1 MKRRL
6 VLILSGLLLL
16 STPVLANASSGKG
29 LNLDTS
35 RLEKE
40 AERTIGQQSDY
51 LQGLFSQKSRDQ
63 LAAYQLAQEKQFETN
78 QASLFTSQQSASTD
92 IYQLDQLFLTQ
103 KQLVTE
109 TRVETFEAAEEV
121 ASSLGYLAVVVV
133 SLLVASILTY
143 RLSQRDWLEQ
153 VPSPDR

>member
-6 VLILSGLLLL
+6 ALILSGWLLL
-16 STPVLANASSGKG
+16 STPVLVNASSGKG

-51 LQGLFSQKSRDQ
+51 LQGLFSQDSRDQ

-92 IYQLDQLFLTQ
+92 IYQLDQLFLSQ

-109 TRVETFEAAEEV
+109 TRVEAFDASEEV
-121 ASSLGYLAVVVV
+121 ASGLGYLSLVVVA
-133 SLLVASILTY
+133 LLIASGLTY
-143 RLSQRDWLEQ
+143 RMSQRESID
-153 VPSPDR
+153 

>member
-6 VLILSGLLLL
+6 ALILSGWLLL
-16 STPVLANASSGKG
+16 STPVLVNASSGKG

-51 LQGLFSQKSRDQ
+51 LQGLFSQDSRDQ

-92 IYQLDQLFLTQ
+92 IYQLDQLFLSQ

-109 TRVETFEAAEEV
+109 TRIEAFDASEEV
-121 ASSLGYLAVVVV
+121 ASGLGYLSLVVVA
-133 SLLVASILTY
+133 LLIASGLTY
-143 RLSQRDWLEQ
+143 RMSQRESID
-153 VPSPDR
+153 